1 MRRRNVPVYQVG
13 HPVLGTGPHFPL
25 GMIKSHVADHAGFGL
40 CGFFCGKR
48 MTGMAVLA
56 IHAVSVILPT
66 FGQSFGFIGQ
76 SQRMASAAT
85 FLPFDIGFRLHMGIG
100 HGFKGNQAEGMFA
113 GGETETETDGKETSA
128 SVCVGINRCTSEHN
142 RGIVCWKTEG
152 PGLCGGVG

>member
-1 MRRRNVPVYQVG
+1 MQW
-13 HPVLGTGPHFPL
+13 LGTTYTRRFNLKHSRSGHLFQ
-25 GMIKSHVADHAGFGL
+25 GRFKSKNSQYKDYVFCMIVTAYGL
-40 CGFFCGKR
+40 Y
-48 MTGMAVLA
+48 
-56 IHAVSVILPT
+56 S

-100 HGFKGNQAEGMFA
+100 HDFKGNQAEGMFA

-142 RGIVCWKTEG
+142 RGIVCGKTEG